1 MVRTEEVITATKWA
15 SVLSHLKANRIEY
28 LMCVAIL
35 HLVGATNKLYSQVE
49 GVCI

>member
-1 MVRTEEVITATKWA
+1 MKEEVVTATKWA
-15 SVLSHLKANRIEY
+15 SVLNHLKQNRIEY

-35 HLVGATNKLYSQVE
+35 HLVGITNKAYSHVE